1 MYEIAYVRNGNW
13 QKSYAYVS
21 AASAEGAREA
31 LRKSDSGVDEI
42 LSTVKVVEG
51 TVVVLHK

>member
-1 MYEIAYVRNGNW
+1 MYEITYVRNGNW

-21 AASAEGAREA
+21 AANAEDAREA

-51 TVVVLHK
+51 TVIMLHK